1 LEDGKK
7 GVKPKPTVVMPK
19 SKPVQ
24 VNNNNGKELDYDE
37 IEF

>member
-7 GVKPKPTVVMPK
+7 GVKPKPTVVIPK

-24 VNNNNGKELDYDE
+24 VNNGKELDYDE